1 MVDPLRV
8 SPGGGG
14 REQSW
19 RILPVPAGSGGVQ
32 AALGCQVSPSI
43 PCDFTGNTEWAGWML
58 GCRDVSA
65 LGISGPT
72 GSFPWLS
79 CLVWEEIDTSSIP
92 SGAGTWGLHQAAFAA
107 LRCLCIFPLF

>member
-19 RILPVPAGSGGVQ
+19 RILPVPAGSEGVQ

-43 PCDFTGNTEWAGWML
+43 PCDFTGDTEWAGWML
-58 GCRDVSA
+58 GCRGCAS
-65 LGISGPT
+65 LGGFWAYRIISLIV
-72 GSFPWLS
+72 LS
-79 CLVWEEIDTSSIP
+79 CLGGD
-92 SGAGTWGLHQAAFAA
+92 
-107 LRCLCIFPLF
+107 